1 VAHGLPAALV
11 FLNADLTNGGSLYS
25 QHGHPLR
32 RDSEGGSGT
41 HGPQD
46 RSDLRPLRHHFSA
59 TSRKALSILPACWMF
74 PKLNRELNKWRSS
87 ADGVDRLADFLVN
100 YGCGGVQ
107 PAEFGVLL
115 VRRVATAEGHSHR
128 IPASQLQ
135 IHRVLWKV
143 SARLQLLNAWE
154 VTTARLV
161 RQSAA
166 ASRELSNGRVLS
178 ATLDR
183 SSGTPAS
190 PSHAIETAY
199 RLSVSR

>member
-1 VAHGLPAALV
+1 MFQRGQSSLV
-11 FLNADLTNGGSLYS
+11 QIPLRQGRSRKSLVLRYLEEGICGGS
-25 QHGHPLR
+25 
-32 RDSEGGSGT
+32 
-41 HGPQD
+41 
-46 RSDLRPLRHHFSA
+46 
-59 TSRKALSILPACWMF
+59 
-74 PKLNRELNKWRSS
+74 
-87 ADGVDRLADFLVN
+87 
-100 YGCGGVQ
+100 Q

-115 VRRVATAEGHSHR
+115 GRRVASAEGALSSN
-128 IPASQLQ
+128 PCLAAPDSPCALES
-135 IHRVLWKV
+135 LGTG
-143 SARLQLLNAWE
+143 LQLLNAWE